1 MPAPDLLPQSILP
14 GAQKRLDALDPP
26 GVVQMQLGITV
37 PDKQV
42 FPLAALR
49 LDRGGTP
56 DVPGLLIP
64 FRVCYPVL
72 RPGAE
77 QGDGAVPAL
86 LVCAPPAGE
95 SITVIPI

>member
-1 MPAPDLLPQSILP
+1 M
-14 GAQKRLDALDPP
+14 R
-26 GVVQMQLGITV
+26 LGIIV

-56 DVPGLLIP
+56 DVPGLLIL
-64 FRVCYPVL
+64 FRVCYLVL
-72 RPGAE
+72 RLGAE

-86 LVCAPPAGE
+86 LVCAPLAGE
-95 SITVIPI
+95 SITVIPVWQMLLPVGLLLVIAVCQNPWIDV